1 MADKRASVQLTASF
15 LERLDSIESF
25 LGEADAQAA
34 YDELLAA
41 LREQIIPN
49 LRRFPRIGRR
59 YLDRPPQSVEALDQ
73 FARLPGAAADGL
85 REYLTGDYLILYALA
100 GSTVYLLSIRH
111 HRQLSFDFGRLWP
124 GGLIPEA
131 IRA

>member
-1 MADKRASVQLTASF
+1 MADKRVRVELTASF
-15 LERLDSIESF
+15 LERLYSIESF
-25 LGEADAQAA
+25 LGEADTQAA

-73 FARLPGAAADGL
+73 FARLPGAAADCL

-111 HRQLSFDFGRLWP
+111 HRQLSFNFGRLWP
-124 GGLIPEA
+124 GG
-131 IRA
+131 